1 MRPSADFPGASG
13 RPHPPYSYTY
23 AERPGT
29 SGTPV
34 SHQSEGRR
42 PLMSGA
48 EAGGE
53 SAKRGNQI
61 RHILSVVLAPNL
73 AVADAKLGHGF
84 FSGLLAMSADGFHS
98 IPGGFA
104 NVVGVI
110 CIVGTARP
118 PDREHQFGQ
127 ERYETLASM
136 VIGPLMAL
144 GALEIVQL
152 PAGSRG
158 RRRW

>member
-1 MRPSADFPGASG
+1 
-13 RPHPPYSYTY
+13 
-23 AERPGT
+23 
-29 SGTPV
+29 
-34 SHQSEGRR
+34 
-42 PLMSGA
+42 MSGA

-53 SAKRGNQI
+53 SATRGNQI
-61 RHILSVVLAPNL
+61 RHILSVVLAPNF

-110 CIVGTARP
+110 CIDGAARP

-152 PAGSRG
+152 AAGSRG
-158 RRRW
+158 RRRWWRGFRSSEARHDGDQRRRDDRGAWRRGQTA

>member
-1 MRPSADFPGASG
+1 
-13 RPHPPYSYTY
+13 
-23 AERPGT
+23 
-29 SGTPV
+29 
-34 SHQSEGRR
+34 
-42 PLMSGA
+42 MSGA

-53 SAKRGNQI
+53 SATRGNQI

-73 AVADAKLGHGF
+73 AVAGAKLGRGF
-84 FSGLLAMSADGFHS
+84 FSGLVAMSADGFHS
-98 IPGGFA
+98 ILDRFA
-104 NVVGVI
+104 NVVVI
-110 CIVGTARP
+110 ICMVGAARP

-136 VIGPLMAL
+136 VIGTLMAL

-152 PAGSRG
+152 AAGSRG